1 MRRWISELWTSLF
14 CRASS
19 MTARENTKNKR
30 TKAGEEEEKEE
41 GEEEEKRKLILLQQ
55 PLTVNSA
62 SVKGRG
68 TSSTLIF

>member
-1 MRRWISELWTSLF
+1 
-14 CRASS
+14 

-30 TKAGEEEEKEE
+30 TKEGEEEEKEE

-68 TSSTLIF
+68 TSSTFIF